1 MTNCRHFVWLANILF
16 LLLLV
21 MLMTQK
27 IIQQILII
35 FRLLVLHYDESFL
48 SGVRLQRIGFR
59 FFNKVLTLMVYLEL
73 TKDPVFIVKGRILSL
88 FRIIIFIKLPNLKMP
103 LSLTYFFLKLYMAF
117 KFVFGVVFKM
127 IMLHCSCT

>member
-1 MTNCRHFVWLANILF
+1 MTCKYIISSSFGKTYDTKKTCNKSLSYSGYFFTQWWVIFKRVWW
-16 LLLLV
+16 
-21 MLMTQK
+21 
-27 IIQQILII
+27 
-35 FRLLVLHYDESFL
+35 
-48 SGVRLQRIGFR
+48 QRIGFR

-73 TKDPVFIVKGRILSL
+73 TKHQMVIIKGRILSL

-127 IMLHCSCT
+127 IMLHSSCT